1 MSRNRYVLWVTSL
14 VLVSRVGLEW
24 VGLKAASDAWIPK
37 EPNLPAPL
45 GFWEIWGR
53 FDSISYMKIVEGGY
67 YKQFLGPAGWFPGY
81 PSLVKGLSLFGPA
94 LQMAVL
100 LSTAALVGSL
110 LLFRSLAELDSEVDP
125 LKAAVLLLSFPTAFL
140 LSSVYSE
147 SLFLFFVCGAFLAA
161 RTGRWGW
168 AVALSTAAS
177 LTRLPGLILVPV
189 LAWEFYLRE
198 GRLSRKVCLLMIPPL
213 GVAGFFLHL
222 HFAVGNFWEYFQVQG
237 VLSDVLGVW
246 KGVSTGHVISIEH
259 QLGMAF
265 LALEVLLLAVC
276 WKDMRGP
283 YRLFVALSILV
294 ATYHTQGLCSH
305 RFLLVLFPLF
315 FGLERKLSRV
325 GLWLVCALF
334 WIAQLILW
342 VYWVQGYRATY

>member
-1 MSRNRYVLWVTSL
+1 MSRNRYIFWVTSL
-14 VLVSRVGLEW
+14 VLLSRIGLEW
-24 VGLKAASDAWIPK
+24 VGLKAASESWIPK
-37 EPNLPAPL
+37 EPNLPAPV

-53 FDSISYMKIVEGGY
+53 FDSILYMKIVEGGY

-81 PSLVKGLSLFGPA
+81 PALVKVLSVFGPP
-94 LQMAVL
+94 LPMAVV
-100 LSTAALVGSL
+100 LSTASLVGSL
-110 LLFRSLAELDSEVDP
+110 ILFRNLAELDSDTNP
-125 LKAAVLLLSFPTAFL
+125 LGAAVLLLSFPTAFL

-147 SLFLFFVCGAFLAA
+147 SLFLFWVCGAFFCA

-168 AVALSTAAS
+168 AVALATAAS

-189 LAWEFYLRE
+189 LAWELYLRE
-198 GRLSRKVCLLMIPPL
+198 GKFSRRVWLLVVPPL
-213 GVAGFFLHL
+213 GVAGFFFHL

-246 KGVSTGHVISIEH
+246 KGVSTGHVVSIEH

-265 LALEVLLLAVC
+265 LAFEILLLALC
-276 WKDMRGP
+276 WRDMRGP
-283 YRLFVALSILV
+283 YRLFVSLSILV

-305 RFLLVLFPLF
+305 RFMLVLFPLF

-325 GLWLVCALF
+325 TLCLVCALF
-334 WIAQLILW
+334 LVAQIILW
-342 VYWVQGYRATY
+342 TYWVQGYRSTY